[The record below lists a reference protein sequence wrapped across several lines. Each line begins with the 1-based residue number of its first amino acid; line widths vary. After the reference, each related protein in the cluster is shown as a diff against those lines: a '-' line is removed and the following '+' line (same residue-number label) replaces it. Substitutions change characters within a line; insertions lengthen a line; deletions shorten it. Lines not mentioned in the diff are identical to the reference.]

1 MEEYS
6 SAEAICLCVRPSLLP
21 CSCHDQEEW
30 PMELKQICSRV
41 MAHIHAVVSEVTI
54 PLSSAHS
61 RECACVFMCTLC
73 TCIVCVCVAFP

>member
-6 SAEAICLCVRPSLLP
+6 SEAICLCVRPSLLP

-41 MAHIHAVVSEVTI
+41 IVHIHAVVSEVTI
-54 PLSSAHS
+54 PLFSARS
-61 RECACVFMCTLC
+61 RECACVFIVYLYC
-73 TCIVCVCVAFP
+73 VCVCVAFP